1 MDVQGGGGGEGRERL
16 RDGSLKTGYFSSRLE
31 LFYFSSCLLLI
42 MLLILMKV
50 ASFIILVA
58 VVTSRYL
65 DYANT
70 TNLSAVSKEKRLQN
84 EANVCTNFRLCIFL
98 FCNKISK
105 ALFKG
110 NIFTIFYCLSSQKY
124 FSLPFLFFWLARQ
137 FLSSYY
143 YTISAYT
150 YNYYI
155 PN

>member
-1 MDVQGGGGGEGRERL
+1 MILSKQAIFRLVQNSFISHL
-16 RDGSLKTGYFSSRLE
+16 VFYSL
-31 LFYFSSCLLLI
+31 
-42 MLLILMKV
+42 LLILMKV

-58 VVTSRYL
+58 VVASRYL

-124 FSLPFLFFWLARQ
+124 FSLPFLFFLARTLVSQ
-137 FLSSYY
+137 QLLLYY
-143 YTISAYT
+143 QCLHVQLLHTQLTNYFCIETSKLT
-150 YNYYI
+150 Y
-155 PN
+155 

>member
-1 MDVQGGGGGEGRERL
+1 
-16 RDGSLKTGYFSSRLE
+16 
-31 LFYFSSCLLLI
+31 
-42 MLLILMKV
+42 MKV

-58 VVTSRYL
+58 VIASRYYL

-124 FSLPFLFFWLARQ
+124 FSLPFLFFFGSHASFSVVIIILLVPTRTTTTYPINKL
-137 FLSSYY
+137 FLYRNFQ
-143 YTISAYT
+143 AYLL
-150 YNYYI
+150 I
-155 PN
+155 